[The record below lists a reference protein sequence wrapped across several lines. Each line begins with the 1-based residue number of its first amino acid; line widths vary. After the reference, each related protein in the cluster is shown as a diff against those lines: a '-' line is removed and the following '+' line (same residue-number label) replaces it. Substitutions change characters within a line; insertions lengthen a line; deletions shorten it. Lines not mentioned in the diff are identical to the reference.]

1 MATGASEA
9 IVRSLSLPAGRPSRG
24 SGPGATVYRGGHAFQ
39 ARPETIRF
47 VRERQ
52 RGRLGLAAVEFDDTH
67 GGRWH
72 YVCGA
77 ISGDGGG
84 WEAKGG
90 AGGSGGEPDR
100 TEPWANF
107 GGWGW
112 PRYACIGGRVHGPVR
127 EVRLVDA
134 QGTVADEDTVDGGV
148 ALLMSDEPVEQPY
161 VIELYGDDGRL
172 LRSQRWPPV

>member
-1 MATGASEA
+1 MK
-9 IVRSLSLPAGRPSRG
+9 
-24 SGPGATVYRGGHAFQ
+24 
-39 ARPETIRF
+39 
-47 VRERQ
+47 ERQ
-52 RGRLGLAAVEFDDTH
+52 RGRLALEAVESEDTH

-77 ISGDGGG
+77 VLRAGGG
-84 WEAKGG
+84 WEAMGG
-90 AGGSGGEPDR
+90 AGGSGREPER
-100 TEPWANF
+100 AGPGANF

-134 QGTVADEDTVDGGV
+134 QGMVADEDTVDGGV
-148 ALLMSDEPVEQPY
+148 ALLISDEPVEQPY
-161 VIELYGDDGRL
+161 VIELYGDDSRL